1 MQAFRL
7 QTSGFSPRSFTG
19 LPRRSFYYSPRKRIC
34 SPEKSICDEITQICR
49 QRPLYGYSIIE
60 EIRDLG
66 LIPVRASTIY
76 MVLSKL
82 EKSGFVKSARKEV
95 KKRVRRMYF
104 TTQKGRQAFE
114 KVKKN
119 KIKGAVRGFLK
130 ALLE

>member
-1 MQAFRL
+1 MASASDAKLCHEEMKRKH
-7 QTSGFSPRSFTG
+7 GPRFLG
-19 LPRRSFYYSPRKRIC
+19 LFLIWMLK
-34 SPEKSICDEITQICR
+34 KK
-49 QRPLYGYSIIE
+49 PLYGYSIIE

-82 EKSGFVKSARKEV
+82 EKAGYVKSSREEV
-95 KKRVRRMYF
+95 KNRVRRMYF

-119 KIKGAVRGFLK
+119 RVKGVVRGFLK